1 MALRATKLAVL
12 AAALLISLPLTNL
25 SQRFLR
31 VSPTASISARL
42 LIIPAIPFV
51 LSKKFISLSNQL
63 SSSFLSFFSPLTNDL
78 KSSKNPTTLA
88 WNPFLSFSALIPV
101 AVILLSTLFF
111 LSFFPPLVLLPIR
124 LFPVNTAAA
133 SLAEC
138 PGNPI
143 LPLASSIVLMNVI

>member
-31 VSPTASISARL
+31 VSPTASISARVP
-42 LIIPAIPFV
+42 ITPAIPFTPC
-51 LSKKFISLSNQL
+51 KKFISLSNQL
-63 SSSFLSFFSPLTNDL
+63 SSFLSFFSPLTNDL

-101 AVILLSTLFF
+101 AVILLSTLSF
-111 LSFFPPLVLLPIR
+111 LSFFPSLVLLPIR
-124 LFPVNTAAA
+124 LFPVKTAAA